1 MGKVLGIVNR
11 KGGVGKT
18 TTATTLSYLL
28 SKEGCKVA
36 LIDFD
41 GQRHTTKLCG
51 VTAPE
56 QLSVTIYDI
65 LKCIVMNEELP
76 DKESYMIRTETG
88 VQKGWNSLTLD
99 DISIAIISL
108 IRAGAVFRFVYC
120 MVRLQGAEE
129 EQAQYRKR
137 AKNTVLFY
145 IVAESIWQ
153 IKDIVMYYYG

>member
-1 MGKVLGIVNR
+1 MVIQICLCKLGVGMMLNIGINMNVFWGMACMVLAIKTPSFLREFLVPAGGSGSGVINNVYHSVRLVGMVRYGKVN
-11 KGGVGKT
+11 GVS
-18 TTATTLSYLL
+18 L
-28 SKEGCKVA
+28 
-36 LIDFD
+36 
-41 GQRHTTKLCG
+41 
-51 VTAPE
+51 
-56 QLSVTIYDI
+56 
-65 LKCIVMNEELP
+65 
-76 DKESYMIRTETG
+76 
-88 VQKGWNSLTLD
+88 KGWNGLKLD